1 MAPLALVSL
10 LSLALAGPAAAAAA
24 AAKKCTAGPALKH
37 WPPAAARA
45 LNAMIAANAHSG
57 RYAVFDMDN
66 TSYQYDIEESMIP
79 FLENKGVISRDTIDP
94 SLKIIPFKDTPTYK
108 ESLYSY
114 YNRLCDID
122 DILCYPFSAEVFS
135 NIPLRQLKVYI
146 DELLALNSSIPT
158 TEYVDGVPTNTTV
171 NPPRIFRGQVEL
183 YNKLQ
188 NNGIEVYI
196 MSASAEELV
205 RLMVTDPKYGYNMK
219 PENVI
224 GVSLLLKNQTS
235 GAITSV
241 RSQIADGTYDM
252 SATLDLVMTP
262 TLWTP
267 NTWQTGKWAA
277 VLSYISNWRKPILV
291 GGDTPASDGPM
302 LFHGVDVARGGI
314 HLWINRKEK
323 SMNQLNGMIKQYA
336 KEQKE
341 EGLPVT
347 ADKNWVIVKPEDI
360 L

>member
-24 AAKKCTAGPALKH
+24 AKKCTAGPALKH
-37 WPPAAARA
+37 WPPAAAKA

-79 FLENKGVISRDTIDP
+79 FLENKG
-94 SLKIIPFKDTPTYK
+94 
-108 ESLYSY
+108 Y

-252 SATLDLVMTP
+252 SATMDLVMTP

-336 KEQKE
+336 QEQKD